1 MEALGITQSQL
12 IEIGLNALGYLAAA
26 GLSLFLYASYLNRKV
41 RRSTVGGSTAVAK
54 APLVESE
61 RPVVRER
68 TGAERS
74 DDSFIRLNA
83 AAADAV
89 DATAQGSPAVLQAD
103 EERSER
109 YARNRGE
116 VIRLARKMIEAG
128 NSAERVVDLLP
139 ISESEMRLV
148 QLGAG
153 SE

>member
-41 RRSTVGGSTAVAK
+41 RRAAADQTTMAPYQTSRNSEGPIGREAV
-54 APLVESE
+54 VD
-61 RPVVRER
+61 ER
-68 TGAERS
+68 TGGA
-74 DDSFIRLNA
+74 FIRIRGGDGENSS
-83 AAADAV
+83 
-89 DATAQGSPAVLQAD
+89 AQGSPRGAD
-103 EERSER
+103 QDSERSAH
-109 YARNRGE
+109 YARNRSE

-128 NSAERVVDLLP
+128 NSVERVADLLP

-153 SE
+153 AE